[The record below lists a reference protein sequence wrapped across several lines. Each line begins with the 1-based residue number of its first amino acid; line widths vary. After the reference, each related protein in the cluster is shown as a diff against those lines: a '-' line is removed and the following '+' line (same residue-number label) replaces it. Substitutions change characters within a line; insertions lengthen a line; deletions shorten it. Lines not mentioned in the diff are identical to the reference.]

1 MSTGWALAP
10 TPRHN
15 DDLAVH
21 PVGCSPLQSGI
32 NGRPSISIPR
42 VPPRR
47 RSAQM
52 LYDFRAELEYNR
64 AGLGMSMEAIQIFSP
79 MFWAEG
85 LRGAVMS
92 LAPVVGAGLG
102 LAFAVTAL
110 AAFWRRA

>member
-1 MSTGWALAP
+1 MRRLY
-10 TPRHN
+10 
-15 DDLAVH
+15 L
-21 PVGCSPLQSGI
+21 
-32 NGRPSISIPR
+32 R

-92 LAPVVGAGLG
+92 LAPVVGAVLG